1 MFFKKMKYL
10 HSSRITFVLLVVSV
24 ILSGCTPE
32 KARALRLA
40 AVQFKVESLTAIE
53 AIENMHQRE
62 LTPPSLAQAEARSN
76 AINNILISEKPIL
89 LPEDLDFLVD
99 PDTPQIDPKAQ
110 EAWQAF
116 INKMN
121 SQYEALAAIYDEVEG
136 GSLLATKAV
145 EKSAEHAKNLTLQM
159 AAFATVIDKHP
170 PILIQDR
177 IIVIADLDT
186 LREEYQQKKNNGESD
201 QNLQPLK
208 ERAGELLDQWQQ
220 IAINE
225 QELKE
230 TTVTQCLK
238 AAVLGKDLTQ
248 LSQRYNKLNLND
260 LNSLIARILNTAAT
274 ITGRDYASLK
284 TKAANVFAEIQ
295 NDAIWSKAANT
306 VLAEVNKATAGRN
319 PVLISEPSANNSLQG
334 SKWLQITDQQQV
346 AADLKL
352 LTKGIVPDKTSGS
365 ETLYHSAIQQHR

>member
-1 MFFKKMKYL
+1 MKCL
-10 HSSRITFVLLVVSV
+10 RSLRITFFLLVVSV
-24 ILSGCTPE
+24 TLSGCTPE

-53 AIENMHQRE
+53 AIEEMHQRE
-62 LTPPSLAQAEARSN
+62 LTPPPLAQAEVRSN
-76 AINNILISEKPIL
+76 AINNILVSEKPIL
-89 LPEDLDFLVD
+89 LPEDLNFLLD
-99 PDTPQIDPKAQ
+99 PDTPQIDIKAQ

-121 SQYEALAAIYDEVEG
+121 SQYEALAAIYDKVEG

-170 PILIQDR
+170 PLLIQDR

-201 QNLQPLK
+201 ENLQLLRD
-208 ERAGELLDQWQQ
+208 RAGELLDQWQQ
-220 IAINE
+220 IAIDE
-225 QELKE
+225 QKLKE

-248 LSQRYNKLNLND
+248 LTEQYNKLNLDD
-260 LNSLIARILNTAAT
+260 LNSIIARILDTAAAF
-274 ITGRDYASLK
+274 TGRDYASIK
-284 TKAANVFAEIQ
+284 TKAASVFAEIQ

-306 VLAEVNKATAGRN
+306 VLEEVNNATAGRN
-319 PVLISEPSANNSLQG
+319 PVLISEPSASNALQG
-334 SKWLQITDQQQV
+334 SKWLQITDQWQV

-352 LTKGIVPDKTSGS
+352 LTEGIVPDETSGS
-365 ETLYHSAIQQHR
+365 ETSYDSATQ